1 MLEDYR
7 IGNLNLTDVEEN
19 ASVVEDDP
27 WVNEPRRH
35 KALNAASKTP
45 FNAETPLPVLA
56 DNFITPNELFYVRL
70 GFYLILF
77 DETQ

>member
-35 KALNAASKTP
+35 RALNAASKTP

-70 GFYLILF
+70 DF
-77 DETQ
+77 